1 VLTLKKAGTTGGTQQ
16 SQQQGENVMTQV
28 KISEETLKALGA
40 TAGDVEDKIKALIA
54 ANAKAQT
61 DLDAAQASASEFTVK
76 IEAIE
81 GRLKAVE
88 ARKLEVSAEDRTA
101 IVAAATAE
109 AKKAASSEVSA
120 AIAKVGVNAVSA
132 GCRRERNRRREQG
145 GRDQSVHKKQPE
157 RIPGMAQTGR
167 GNAVTKQIYVHT
179 IRFRF
184 RYFRQHG
191 RGAREKHPRK
201 SQFQRT
207 SPRFWRCE

>member
-132 GCRRERNRRREQG
+132 GAGDDTTAKLTFPQIVAAKETAGVSKADAIRASIKSNPKEYQEWRKQG
-145 GRDQSVHKKQPE
+145 GE
-157 RIPGMAQTGR
+157 TL
-167 GNAVTKQIYVHT
+167 
-179 IRFRF
+179 
-184 RYFRQHG
+184 
-191 RGAREKHPRK
+191 
-201 SQFQRT
+201 
-207 SPRFWRCE
+207 

>member
-88 ARKLEVSAEDRTA
+88 ARKLEVSAE
-101 IVAAATAE
+101 V
-109 AKKAASSEVSA
+109 
-120 AIAKVGVNAVSA
+120 
-132 GCRRERNRRREQG
+132 
-145 GRDQSVHKKQPE
+145 P
-157 RIPGMAQTGR
+157 
-167 GNAVTKQIYVHT
+167 
-179 IRFRF
+179 RF
-184 RYFRQHG
+184 
-191 RGAREKHPRK
+191 PPP
-201 SQFQRT
+201 
-207 SPRFWRCE
+207 SPRLGSTPSAQAQAMTRPRS